1 MILAGVALRAPPAR
15 WTIDFL
21 EPQCLFIMNKVFV
34 ELSLSNKIR
43 CPHFCFPIWLKNF
56 LHTKSFPKFCFKR
69 IFISIFKIE
78 LNGSA
83 PNIVTAAQPFSNR
96 IIEILFC
103 GIECLT
109 TLVELFSLDGGGT
122 CQKCFSIFF
131 GFPGQPVPENRML
144 PSWANPWAK
153 SSPMTPQS

>member
-1 MILAGVALRAPPAR
+1 ML
-15 WTIDFL
+15 FFSNSL
-21 EPQCLFIMNKVFV
+21 ESPYGLLQRDGPWLLGAIVSIINKVLV
-34 ELSLSNKIR
+34 ELSLSNKIW
-43 CPHFCFPIWLKNF
+43 CPHFCFPFRLKNF

-103 GIECLT
+103 GIQCLT

-122 CQKCFSIFF
+122 CQKCFSAFF
-131 GFPGQPVPENRML
+131 WISGRTGSGKPDASILGESMGQE
-144 PSWANPWAK
+144 
-153 SSPMTPQS
+153 